1 MPERRPPKPA
11 ADFSRAARLFSGLF
25 ALKADGETCQSVM
38 AAVCDPAGFTG
49 VSRCRAAGLVLKSLF
64 PGFRGDH

>member
-1 MPERRPPKPA
+1 
-11 ADFSRAARLFSGLF
+11 
-25 ALKADGETCQSVM
+25 M
-38 AAVCDPAGFTG
+38 AAVCDPVGFTG

>member
-1 MPERRPPKPA
+1 
-11 ADFSRAARLFSGLF
+11 
-25 ALKADGETCQSVM
+25 M

-64 PGFRGDH
+64 PGFRGGTIESGARWSSAPVRSVCFELP

>member
-1 MPERRPPKPA
+1 
-11 ADFSRAARLFSGLF
+11 
-25 ALKADGETCQSVM
+25 M